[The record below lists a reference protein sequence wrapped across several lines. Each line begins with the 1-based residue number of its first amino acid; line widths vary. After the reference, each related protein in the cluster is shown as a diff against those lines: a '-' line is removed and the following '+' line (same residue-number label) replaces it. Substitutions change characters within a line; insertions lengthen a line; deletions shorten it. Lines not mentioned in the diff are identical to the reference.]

1 MTGWK
6 SRTNAGIFIA
16 ASDSSAKD
24 KAVADYVCDGVNDE
38 VEVLA
43 AIAALPATGGVIE
56 FAPGTFIRGADI
68 AITKGNLKII
78 GQGRSTIW
86 KMKDSTNA
94 NAQIFSATSID
105 GIAIED
111 MIIDGNEANNTS
123 GSQYG
128 INFISCTNLN
138 IDCWIENFRTA
149 DLIVN
154 NIETCGKV
162 CNRNYDDAYAPR
174 FKKLL
179 DVDGTGWTT
188 ISGSPTITE
197 NTDTLV
203 GTTCLR
209 VVAAANATIVIE
221 HALVADIRHYPILQF
236 LVKRGTTDVR
246 LPAAQADFVIT
257 LIDSSNNE
265 VSTNVTLYDR
275 FNTLDGNHA
284 PSYSTDSNLNGW
296 HRAEL
301 LVTDFGWSNNYHI
314 LGDVAKIRITLK
326 GKSVTGSD
334 LKICQINAIRGL
346 PRPVATFA
354 FDDAKVSQHDIA
366 LPLLKSYGWAG
377 VLAINSHRMG
387 LLTDDTTWSD
397 SSVNPSTDVMTWEK
411 LKDFRPVGWDV
422 VNHTTS
428 HARATSDMAGTAGV
442 NVGYQSRQVWEIVA
456 CIAALSQRGYFRG
469 IEYFSHS
476 GTSIV
481 EYESI
486 YRKFFKAGRAP
497 YAGFNVP
504 YERNPCALSYVP
516 EASMT
521 ATDIAR
527 MLKWHMWGISLI
539 HDVGPEFDLTTIEF
553 TASLDT
559 VKAAGIEVLTY
570 SDMFTRY
577 PIMATNPYFRPE
589 YSSYSDTFTDL
600 IAADTDHI
608 HAGIVGTGVAQS
620 ITTFDAQP
628 DYPRIVT
635 ISCTNVA
642 TPSGT
647 VMIYGTDARGYL
659 LSQRLTL
666 VAGGMVST
674 TAAFA
679 TVTEVTVPA
688 TVTASDTIT
697 VGIGDKLG
705 LSHWILEYTDVW
717 SITRN
722 GVSVAVTD
730 SLFIIKNDFVSW
742 ESTVDLSTINAGD
755 DVVIRYRTNM

>member
-138 IDCWIENFRTA
+138 IDCWIENCLTG

-154 NIETCGKV
+154 NIETCGKIK
-162 CNRNYDDAYAPR
+162 NRNYDDEYMPR
-174 FKKLL
+174 EKLL
-179 DVDGTGWTT
+179 LD
-188 ISGSPTITE
+188 ISGSDGWTVVSGAGTLTTM
-197 NTDTLV
+197 TDDFLS
-203 GTTCLR
+203 GTGCLK
-209 VVAAANATIVIE
+209 VEIPASGEVAIE
-221 HALVADIRHYPILQF
+221 KAVTSDIRFYPILSF
-236 LVKRGTTDVR
+236 ITKNESYDVR
-246 LPAAQADFVIT
+246 PPVDWLKIT
-257 LIDSSNNE
+257 LIDSNDAE
-265 VSTNVTLYDR
+265 VSTEFGFYNEFVGDEPEYDIIDKTPMYWKQR
-275 FNTLDGNHA
+275 IVDLSKF
-284 PSYSTDSNLNGW
+284 
-296 HRAEL
+296 
-301 LVTDFGWSNNYHI
+301 VWSNNYHI
-314 LGDVAKIRITLK
+314 LGDIAKIRLTMK
-326 GKSVTGSD
+326 GRAPVGTTVWFDSIKVY
-334 LKICQINAIRGL
+334 RGL
-346 PRPVATFA
+346 QRPIFTWVW
-354 FDDAKVSQHDIA
+354 DDGRACQYDYVLKMMNDQGWKGVCCIVPAKVGQTIGTDPWLGDGQILAATHD
-366 LPLLKSYGWAG
+366 Y
-377 VLAINSHRMG
+377 V
-387 LLTDDTTWSD
+387 TWDEIRS
-397 SSVNPSTDVMTWEK
+397 ME
-411 LKDFRPVGWDV
+411 RAGWDLT
-422 VNHTTS
+422 NHSMS
-428 HARATSDMAGTAGV
+428 HPSQGSIGTLALDS
-442 NVGYQSRQVWEIVA
+442 GYQSRAIWEWVA
-456 CIAALSQRGYFRG
+456 AKAALIARNVKRG
-469 IEYFSHS
+469 IDICCHTGSGVANTEYYWNNAC
-476 GTSIV
+476 GLAARAGSIQ
-481 EYESI
+481 
-486 YRKFFKAGRAP
+486 
-497 YAGFNVP
+497 
-504 YERNPCALSYVP
+504 
-516 EASMT
+516 SMT
-521 ATDIAR
+521 LPYSAINQRSLTWCSGSHAER
-527 MLKWHMWGISLI
+527 VAMLKWHTWAIPLDHDMTSLT
-539 HDVGPEFDLTTIEF
+539 D
-553 TASLDT
+553 AT
-559 VKAAGIEVLTY
+559 VLGKADAFRIRGIEVLSFSEVY
-570 SDMFTRY
+570 QRY
-577 PIMATNPYFRPE
+577 PQPSGSAKWDFGWRTIEDRFDNLLE
-589 YSSYSDTFTDL
+589 
-600 IAADTDHI
+600 ADTDHI
-608 HAGIVGTGVAQS
+608 HAGIVGTGVAHS
-620 ITTFDAQP
+620 ITTFNAQP

-679 TVTEVTVPA
+679 TVTKVTVPA

-742 ESTVDLSTINAGD
+742 ESTVDLSTITAGD